1 MNPSIL
7 AEIEQLRQLKTA
19 ALRTRFREVVGEQ
32 SRSNNCQSLLWRIA
46 WRLQAQAEG
55 DLGERARRRALEIA
69 DDADLQLR
77 APKDFLSE
85 SAPSPATASPHRKP
99 LHRDARLPVP
109 GTVLT
114 RQYENRRIVVTVL
127 ANAFEYQS
135 RRYRSL
141 SAIAR
146 EVTGTRWNG
155 LLFFGLAE
163 RGKR

>member
-1 MNPSIL
+1 LS
-7 AEIEQLRQLKTA
+7 
-19 ALRTRFREVVGEQ
+19 
-32 SRSNNCQSLLWRIA
+32 
-46 WRLQAQAEG
+46 
-55 DLGERARRRALEIA
+55 ERARRRALEIA
-69 DDADLQLR
+69 DDADLRLGV
-77 APKDFLSE
+77 PPDFLAE
-85 SAPSPATASPHRKP
+85 SVPPLAGASPHRKP
-99 LHRDARLPVP
+99 PHRDTRLPVP

-127 ANAFEYQS
+127 EDAFEYQS

-163 RGKR
+163 RRHG